1 MITGIATSW
10 AQQKLVLYYSENG
23 TTKTVAEEIQKQ
35 LGADIEAV
43 EAVEPYTG
51 DFQATV
57 QRGNKERQNGEWPAI
72 KPLKSDLS
80 KYDVIFLGYP
90 IWYGTY
96 ANPIVTLLNG
106 QDFAGKTIVPF
117 CTFGSG
123 GLNTSSADL
132 KKALPKAKIAQGYGV
147 RTARV
152 AKAAKELDRFLT
164 ENGYKISAEGEDVL
178 FIEFGTGDRAGV
190 LSPLYDE
197 VPADARPGSWSETHA
212 QQYSTQGFWYFGGK
226 RYEFT
231 EPHPAFYDAYQAM
244 VEALP
249 QIAQEV
255 FGK

>member
-1 MITGIATSW
+1 MISISVTRTGDALERV
-10 AQQKLVLYYSENG
+10 QKLLNVKAS
-23 TTKTVAEEIQKQ
+23 VAEIAKRLCEV
-35 LGADIEAV
+35 G
-43 EAVEPYTG
+43 EPIIR
-51 DFQATV
+51 AAH
-57 QRGNKERQNGEWPAI
+57 GNH
-72 KPLKSDLS
+72 
-80 KYDVIFLGYP
+80 
-90 IWYGTY
+90 
-96 ANPIVTLLNG
+96 
-106 QDFAGKTIVPF
+106 
-117 CTFGSG
+117 
-123 GLNTSSADL
+123 
-132 KKALPKAKIAQGYGV
+132 
-147 RTARV
+147 ARV
-152 AKAAKELDRFLT
+152 WTEPT

-190 LSPLYDE
+190 LSPWYDQ

>member
-1 MITGIATSW
+1 MISISVTRTGDALERV
-10 AQQKLVLYYSENG
+10 QKLL
-23 TTKTVAEEIQKQ
+23 
-35 LGADIEAV
+35 
-43 EAVEPYTG
+43 
-51 DFQATV
+51 
-57 QRGNKERQNGEWPAI
+57 
-72 KPLKSDLS
+72 
-80 KYDVIFLGYP
+80 DV
-90 IWYGTY
+90 
-96 ANPIVTLLNG
+96 
-106 QDFAGKTIVPF
+106 K
-117 CTFGSG
+117 
-123 GLNTSSADL
+123 
-132 KKALPKAKIAQGYGV
+132 
-147 RTARV
+147 ARV
-152 AKAAKELDRFLT
+152 AEIAKRLCEVGEPIIRATHGNHARVWTEPT

-190 LSPLYDE
+190 LSPWYDQ

>member
-1 MITGIATSW
+1 MISISVTRTGDALERV
-10 AQQKLVLYYSENG
+10 QKLLNVKAS
-23 TTKTVAEEIQKQ
+23 VAEIAKRLCEV
-35 LGADIEAV
+35 G
-43 EAVEPYTG
+43 EPIIR
-51 DFQATV
+51 ATH
-57 QRGNKERQNGEWPAI
+57 GNH
-72 KPLKSDLS
+72 
-80 KYDVIFLGYP
+80 
-90 IWYGTY
+90 
-96 ANPIVTLLNG
+96 
-106 QDFAGKTIVPF
+106 
-117 CTFGSG
+117 
-123 GLNTSSADL
+123 
-132 KKALPKAKIAQGYGV
+132 
-147 RTARV
+147 ARV
-152 AKAAKELDRFLT
+152 WTEPT

>member
-1 MITGIATSW
+1 MISIDVTRTGDALERV
-10 AQQKLVLYYSENG
+10 QKLL
-23 TTKTVAEEIQKQ
+23 
-35 LGADIEAV
+35 
-43 EAVEPYTG
+43 
-51 DFQATV
+51 
-57 QRGNKERQNGEWPAI
+57 
-72 KPLKSDLS
+72 
-80 KYDVIFLGYP
+80 DV
-90 IWYGTY
+90 
-96 ANPIVTLLNG
+96 
-106 QDFAGKTIVPF
+106 K
-117 CTFGSG
+117 
-123 GLNTSSADL
+123 
-132 KKALPKAKIAQGYGV
+132 
-147 RTARV
+147 ARV
-152 AKAAKELDRFLT
+152 AEVAKRLCEVGEPIIRATHGSHARVWT
-164 ENGYKISAEGEDVL
+164 EPTEKGYKISAEGEDVL